1 MQAAHPEI
9 TGLELAASRSE
20 QEGCKTIAATE
31 VKEIGEKCDEDEFA
45 AMKTDQPF
53 VEKEK
58 DEFDATLPIHDAAG
72 KIIGTVG
79 MDLRPARARRRK
91 PSPTRPSRLFPSWK
105 SGLRRRSSCSSRPSK
120 GDVRPFGRALMKGE
134 LGYYSY
140 ARERAVMDQ
149 LAVCYR
155 SLWSRLG

>member
-1 MQAAHPEI
+1 MRNRLLLTLALIVLTSANAAEIRAHKVVTEIKAAHPEI

-79 MDLRPARARRRK
+79 MDFKAGKGQTKETVTHQAKQIVSELEKRITAK
-91 PSPTRPSRLFPSWK
+91 EQLFESAK
-105 SGLRRRSSCSSRPSK
+105 
-120 GDVRPFGRALMKGE
+120 
-134 LGYYSY
+134 
-140 ARERAVMDQ
+140 
-149 LAVCYR
+149 
-155 SLWSRLG
+155 